1 MDEGFASFSVL
12 SKKLK
17 IMPTD
22 QTPELPV
29 GGNSFTDEIKSIQ
42 YSLKKIESALET
54 ILELPRHP
62 GNTSTAENL
71 ASGKQLSAKEVAER
85 FRVRTW
91 TVYQWART
99 GRLPCIRLG
108 KRSLHFLES
117 DLEFCT
123 ETDRLKSSL
132 RRMSY
137 RLALASIFLKKSE

>member
-1 MDEGFASFSVL
+1 MMGEFRISPCEQEAEDYANRSNA
-12 SKKLK
+12 
-17 IMPTD
+17 
-22 QTPELPV
+22 ELLV

-42 YSLKKIESALET
+42 YSLKRIESALEMM
-54 ILELPRHP
+54 LRHP

-71 ASGKQLSAKEVAER
+71 APGKQLTAKEVAAR

-108 KRSLHFLES
+108 KRSLRFLES

-123 ETDRLKSSL
+123 QTDRLKSSL
-132 RRMSY
+132 RRISY
-137 RLALASIFLKKSE
+137 RLALAPIFLKKSE